1 MALLFDSYSVM
12 FYLRLTIWH
21 SRDGAD
27 GQFLFY
33 LYPLPTIFC
42 PFFLFHW
49 RHSED
54 GVDFTIFI
62 LSLSFFYYLLSLFM
76 FALQNLIN
84 ALKKRLKISNN
95 CKLVKK
101 KGKKKKIKI
110 RNISNNLNIILTIK
124 CFHQLFDLTYKSK

>member
-1 MALLFDSYSVM
+1 MDVFNIEQMALLFDSYSVM
-12 FYLRLTIWH
+12 FYFTVEGWRIWH

-42 PFFLFHW
+42 PFFLFHS

-54 GVDFTIFI
+54 GADSTIFI

-76 FALQNLIN
+76 FAPQNLIN

-101 KGKKKKIKI
+101 KGKKKK
-110 RNISNNLNIILTIK
+110 
-124 CFHQLFDLTYKSK
+124 